1 MVIPAKARA
10 SPYHK
15 TYDPPRRIRIPG
27 SAASF
32 DHFVG
37 ASEERRRD
45 GNVEGCSCL
54 EVNHELVPGG
64 LLDRQVG
71 WLGSPQNPVHVGRR
85 SPVEI
90 ESIRSIAHQ
99 STGEDVL
106 FRPEHAR
113 QTVPKG
119 EFG

>member
-1 MVIPAKARA
+1 M
-10 SPYHK
+10 
-15 TYDPPRRIRIPG
+15 G
-27 SAASF
+27 ELLWLL
-32 DHFVG
+32 DHLVG
-37 ASEERRRD
+37 AGEERWWD
-45 GNVEGCSCL
+45 GNVEGGSCL

-85 SPVEI
+85 PPVEI
-90 ESIRSIAHQ
+90 ESIGSIAHQ
-99 STGEDVL
+99 STGEDVF

-113 QTVPKG
+113 VAVPKG